1 MVNRTGSRQKKKM
14 TGKIM
19 KPLAILLLSAAF
31 PGLAAAEDVFIRVE
45 AKRGNDAAIA
55 AAEDWQSRVTG
66 LPAVIFP
73 LGETWTAIGFGPL
86 PREAAEAQMAALK
99 QARSIPADSLLTPA
113 AGVDATALP
122 DAGVDQ
128 TGGASIIEAAPDAAG
143 ASTAGVTAP
152 EPIVVEPPAPD
163 QFIRLEA
170 FQSRAEADGALTR
183 WRQSI
188 PEAGLWEMPNG
199 WFAIAAGPLS
209 EAAADQWLAALK
221 NGKAIP
227 DDAMI
232 TPQPE
237 MGEGVTPGTAPDWPE
252 NPEKLPDM
260 PPIADIQDLL
270 IWAGFYDGEVD
281 GQTGPKTRSAIAAAV
296 ASQRE
301 AADPALALLRLAE
314 ERDEWRQDMGLETL
328 NDDHTGLSLT
338 APTGMIRH
346 ERNDRALSIYGPKDE
361 SGAAL
366 ILFSTPGGQQEMTD
380 LTGLV
385 TALGWVP
392 APDRQISNGRAVLS
406 GQNETHIGRSE
417 SRVADGH
424 VEGWVLIWPVGDAA
438 NAPRIAAEIAD
449 SFTRSQPSAAERQ
462 TVDSEVAAG
471 DPTEAGAG
479 ETPDSSLPETPAAN

>member
-1 MVNRTGSRQKKKM
+1 
-14 TGKIM
+14 M

-31 PGLAAAEDVFIRVE
+31 PGLAWAEDVFIRVE
-45 AKRGNDAAIA
+45 AKRGTEAALA
-55 AAEDWQSRVTG
+55 AATDWQARVNTI
-66 LPAVIFP
+66 PAVTFP
-73 LGETWTAIGFGPL
+73 LGATWTAIGFGPL
-86 PREAAEAQMAALK
+86 PRETAEAQMAALK
-99 QARSIPADSLLTPA
+99 AARTIPADSLLTPA
-113 AGVDATALP
+113 EGISATPVPNA
-122 DAGVDQ
+122 AVDQ
-128 TGGASIIEAAPDAAG
+128 TGAASITEAAPG
-143 ASTAGVTAP
+143 ATGPSTAGVATPA
-152 EPIVVEPPAPD
+152 EPIVVEPPAPPAPD
-163 QFIRLEA
+163 RFIRLEA
-170 FQSRAEADGALTR
+170 FQDRAEADAALTK
-183 WRQSI
+183 WLETI
-188 PEAGLWEMPNG
+188 PEVGLWEMPNG

-209 EAAADQWLAALK
+209 DAAADQWLAALT

-232 TPQPE
+232 TPESE
-237 MGEGVTPGTAPDWPE
+237 MGESVTPGTAPDWPE

-260 PPIADIQDLL
+260 PEIADIQDLL

-281 GQTGPKTRSAIAAAV
+281 GQTGPKTRNAIAAAV
-296 ASQRE
+296 ASQRA
-301 AADPALALLRLAE
+301 AADPALALLRLGE
-314 ERDEWRQDMGLETL
+314 ERDEWRQQMGLETL

-338 APTGMIRH
+338 APTGMILH

-417 SRVADGH
+417 ARVADGQ
-424 VEGWVLIWPVGDAA
+424 VEGWVLIWPVADAK

-449 SFTRSQPSAAERQ
+449 SFARSQPSAADRA
-462 TVDSEVAAG
+462 T
-471 DPTEAGAG
+471 
-479 ETPDSSLPETPAAN
+479 ETPQASETSTTLPAAN